1 MGVVLASIV
10 AAVAITV
17 AVTGPT
23 ATPSQTARL
32 SATLASE
39 QQVAST
45 ANGRGYW
52 LVASDGGVFAFG
64 NAEFFGSLAGQHLNA
79 PIVGLLPTPDD
90 QGYWLVASD
99 GGVFSFGDA
108 AFFGSEGNHHLN
120 GPVVGIASTAG
131 AGSGPSGAS
140 GASGAVGPAGPQGPQ
155 GTTGPAGEAGPTGPQ
170 GAQGA
175 QGAQGTTGP
184 AGPAGPAGAQGP
196 QGTTGPPG
204 AAASN
209 VIYGRIIG
217 VDFGARL
224 GYTGA
229 PSGISTAGT
238 TDLLSEELSATNA
251 LTLQNLQ
258 VTLVLPG
265 SDTADPVPG
274 APNQSSV
281 SFLFVDQN
289 GNVNLC
295 LIPPGASACSL
306 AAVGTIPS
314 GGLLGVGVG
323 IQGGPLPGLLT
334 GYTPDVV
341 FNYQAI
347 P

>member
-1 MGVVLASIV
+1 MASIV
-10 AAVAITV
+10 ALVAITV
-17 AVTGPT
+17 AVTGSKARP
-23 ATPSQTARL
+23 PQTARL
-32 SATLASE
+32 SATLASA

-45 ANGRGYW
+45 TSGHGYW
-52 LVASDGGVFAFG
+52 LVASDGGVFTFG
-64 NAEFFGSLAGQHLNA
+64 NAGFFGSLAGQHLNA

-108 AFFGSEGNHHLN
+108 AFFGSEGDHHLN

-131 AGSGPSGAS
+131 AGSGPPGSP
-140 GASGAVGPAGPQGPQ
+140 GPAGPQGPQ
-155 GTTGPAGEAGPTGPQ
+155 GATGSPGPPGPQ
-170 GAQGA
+170 GLQGA
-175 QGAQGTTGP
+175 
-184 AGPAGPAGAQGP
+184 
-196 QGTTGPPG
+196 TGPPG
-204 AAASN
+204 PAAAN

-224 GYTGA
+224 GYNGA
-229 PSGISTAGT
+229 PSGISTGSVS
-238 TDLLSEELSATNA
+238 DLLSEQLSATNA

-258 VTLVLPG
+258 VSLVQPG

-281 SFLFVDQN
+281 GFLFVDQD
-289 GNVNLC
+289 GNVNVC
-295 LIPPGASACSL
+295 VIPPGASTCSL

-314 GGLLGVGVG
+314 GGLLGVGVNLE
-323 IQGGPLPGLLT
+323 GGPATGLLS

-347 P
+347 PQ